1 MSAPRFLVAS
11 LFAVLLFLLS
21 AGAVRAETAFPK
33 KEGAINDF
41 ADIIP
46 PRRQAL
52 MESLSRE
59 VLQKTGTAV
68 VVATLDTI
76 GDGDPAD
83 YANRL
88 YEAWGIGT
96 RGQDR
101 GVLIMLALQERRIRI
116 ETGYGVE
123 GILPDG
129 RVGGILDRYVRP
141 LLKAGRYDEG
151 LQNALVA
158 VSGVIAEDAGVA
170 LGQGLQPQVE
180 PRRGQRPRGGVLS
193 LLPLLFILL
202 AMCTRSG
209 RRMLPLLLL
218 MGMAGGRRPG
228 FSSGF
233 GSGFGGGGFGG
244 FGGGLS
250 GGGGAGRS
258 F

>member
-1 MSAPRFLVAS
+1 MSAPRFSA
-11 LFAVLLFLLS
+11 AVLITVCFIL
-21 AGAVRAETAFPK
+21 AAAPGRADTAFPK
-33 KEGAINDF
+33 PEGAINDF
-41 ADIIP
+41 AERIP

-52 MESLSRE
+52 MEQISRE

-68 VVATLDTI
+68 VVATFDTI
-76 GDGDPAD
+76 GDNDPAD

-101 GVLIMLALQERRIRI
+101 GVLIMLAVQERRIRI
-116 ETGYGVE
+116 ETGFGVE

-129 RVGGILDRYVRP
+129 RVGEILDRYVVP
-141 LLKAGRYDEG
+141 LLKQDRYDEG

-158 VSGVIAEDAGVA
+158 VSRVIAQDAGVA
-170 LGQGLQPQVE
+170 LGAGQQQVV
-180 PRRGQRPRGGVLS
+180 PRHGQRPRGGGLLS

-202 AMCTRSG
+202 ALFTRSG
-209 RRMLPLLLL
+209 RRMLPLLLI
-218 MGMAGGRRPG
+218 MGMAGGRSPR

-233 GSGFGGGGFGG
+233 GTGFGGGGFGG

-250 GGGGAGRS
+250 GGGGAGRG